1 MITLGITDT
10 YKQSL
15 QYYVDWLKKSADVGE
30 ILALSYRQENSG
42 DLEKCDGLV
51 FSGGGDIHPNLYG
64 RVDALSLVKDVDDA
78 RDRFESSVVR
88 QALEACMPILGICR
102 GMQLVNVA
110 LGGTLIPDV
119 RSAGYAN
126 HTKEQGLQE
135 EARHAVSLRANT
147 QLQAIEGRSDGEVN
161 TNHHQAV
168 DRPGTELK
176 PSAFSPDGLIEA
188 LEWEQ
193 PGGRPF
199 LQLVQWHPERMADFG
214 NPLSEGLLRHFIHK
228 IRSSKGI
235 AVHHKP
241 Q

>member
-10 YKQSL
+10 YKRNL

-30 ILALSYRQENSG
+30 ILTLSCRQENSG
-42 DLEKCDGLV
+42 DLEKCDALV
-51 FSGGGDIHPNLYG
+51 LSGGGDLHPNLYG

-78 RDRFESSVVR
+78 RDRFELSVVK
-88 QALEACMPILGICR
+88 QAIEVRVPILGICR

-119 RSAGYAN
+119 RSAGYAS
-126 HTKEQGLQE
+126 HRKEQGLQE

-147 QLQAIEGRSDGEVN
+147 QLQAIAGRFDGEVN

-168 DRPGTELK
+168 DRSGTGLK

-193 PGGRPF
+193 PDGRPF

-214 NPLSEGLLRHFIHK
+214 NPLSEGLLRHFIHEV
-228 IRSSKGI
+228 RSSKRI
-235 AVHHKP
+235 AVSP
-241 Q
+241 